1 MLRTR
6 YMSACA
12 FSVLALGLGTPAF
25 AQSAASGQDDVA
37 QAVPDIVVTGS
48 LIKGTPEDAALPVD
62 VISGEELAR
71 QGQPSTV
78 ELLKAHA
85 PGTHVRFELAHLLLA
100 EVESELL
107 ELALVLR

>member
-12 FSVLALGLGTPAF
+12 FSVLALGLAAPAF
-25 AQSAASGQDDVA
+25 AQSATTSQDDTT
-37 QAVPDIVVTGS
+37 QAVPDIVITGS

-71 QGQPSTV
+71 QGQPTAV
-78 ELLKAHA
+78 ELLKAL
-85 PGTHVRFELAHLLLA
+85 PTSNGILGDSNQFDSR
-100 EVESELL
+100 S
-107 ELALVLR
+107 